1 MDAIKRV
8 LQSDVK
14 TLNQSIVETQTVIDK
29 CFNTMLDVLPGTDEY
44 RKAKVEYDIK
54 SQEKWLYYG
63 QLGAVERILKL
74 ISDKEEADKL
84 EIDYNHY
91 QYCKAVGAEELPF

>member
-1 MDAIKRV
+1 MV
-8 LQSDVK
+8 
-14 TLNQSIVETQTVIDK
+14 
-29 CFNTMLDVLPGTDEY
+29 
-44 RKAKVEYDIK
+44 
-54 SQEKWLYYG
+54 
-63 QLGAVERILKL
+63 LKL

>member
-1 MDAIKRV
+1 MEAIKRI
-8 LQSDVK
+8 LQCDVK
-14 TLNQSIVETQTVIDK
+14 ASNQSIVETQAVIDK
-29 CFNTMLDVLPGTDEY
+29 CFNTMLDALPGTDEY
-44 RKAKVEYDIK
+44 RKAKVEHDHK
-54 SQEKWLYYG
+54 SQEKWFYYG
-63 QLGAVERILKL
+63 RLGAIEKMLKL

>member
-1 MDAIKRV
+1 MEAIKKI
-8 LQSDVK
+8 LQSDVRA
-14 TLNQSIVETQTVIDK
+14 LNQSIVETQAVIDK
-29 CFNTMLDVLPGTDEY
+29 CFNTMLDALPGTDEY
-44 RKAKVEYDIK
+44 RKAKIEYDNK

-63 QLGAVERILKL
+63 RLGAIERMLKL

-84 EIDYNHY
+84 EMDYSHY